1 MEVYM
6 NNKKLCIAL
15 MTIGFLTA
23 CKTDVNGDFIEPIES
38 TLAAEAPPSLYDI
51 DRCYVYK
58 SLLMSGLCPEQR
70 AYPEQVDN
78 AKEQRFDFDAYHGAL
93 TSNELPGLWLMVAFD
108 SEKGMMRQTCE
119 IKIKDQQSN
128 TYSLHCPNADE
139 VTLTY
144 HDSTNKLYSAEQ
156 QKEWESTSKE
166 KVVQHYSFEGQVYNG
181 NKIDGKISGVKI
193 YQNGEQETF
202 SENRFDFVR
211 LGPIGMQLGSFWAE
225 KREYST
231 EQVLARQEHDIFYF
245 YETKAQPESN
255 GSKRLGDLKFYQ
267 SLGDAPVVKT
277 KNNVKVQAALYTPA
291 GLFGYYGVLDLIGSN
306 NFDYNKHGVMV
317 FLGQEN
323 IIDTE
328 TTNQK
333 AASWVAFLLRQLN
346 YQKLNTNQIQIDFL
360 MNRLQATRFERP
372 DIVGEINVQW

>member
-1 MEVYM
+1 M

-23 CKTDVNGDFIEPIES
+23 CKTDVNGDFIEPLES
-38 TLAAEAPPSLYDI
+38 IRAAEAPPSLYDI
-51 DRCYVYK
+51 DYCYVYR

-70 AYPEQVDN
+70 AYPKQVDN
-78 AKEQRFDFDAYHGAL
+78 AKEQRFDFDAYQGAVN

-108 SEKGMMRQTCE
+108 SEKEMMRQTCE
-119 IKIKDQQSN
+119 IKVKDQQSS
-128 TYSLHCPNADE
+128 TYSLHCPSADE

-144 HDSTNKLYSAEQ
+144 HDSTNKFYSAEQ
-156 QKEWESTSKE
+156 LKEWESVSKG
-166 KVVQHYSFEGQVYNG
+166 KVVQHYSFEGQVYNS

-225 KREYST
+225 KREYAS
-231 EQVLARQEHDIFYF
+231 EQVLARQDHDIFYF

-267 SLGDAPVVKT
+267 NLDDGPVVKT
-277 KNNVKVQAALYTPA
+277 KSNVKVRPELYT
-291 GLFGYYGVLDLIGSN
+291 LIGAFN
-306 NFDYNKHGVMV
+306 NPEIFDAVGSDEFNYNQQKPMV

-333 AASWVAFLLRQLN
+333 AASWVAFLLKQLN

-372 DIVGEINVQW
+372 DIVGELNVQW